1 MRFLARV
8 VPLRERPR
16 EATLG
21 IVRSL
26 ARYLGAEVKNPKWTS
41 YGALEVDVF
50 VPSQQDSLLLHA
62 ALAPLA
68 KIEFWRNLD
77 EPPHFTAREQVVEEA
92 RSFFNAERFWESHE
106 TLEAL
111 WRNTRGEE
119 KELQQGLILVAA
131 AYVHL
136 QKDEPKVA
144 LGIFRRALPQL
155 RWKEGHYLGIDIEA
169 VRKQVEA
176 IVKSGRPEIF
186 RI

>member
-1 MRFLARV
+1 M
-8 VPLRERPR
+8 
-16 EATLG
+16 
-21 IVRSL
+21 
-26 ARYLGAEVKNPKWTS
+26 ARYVGAEAKNPKWTS

-50 VPSQQDSLLLHA
+50 APSTQDSLLLQA

-77 EPPHFTAREQVVEEA
+77 EPPRFTAREQVVEEA

-111 WRNTRGEE
+111 WRNTRGDE

-136 QKDEPKVA
+136 QKDELKVA

-155 RWKEGHYLGIDIEA
+155 RWGERYYLGIDVES
-169 VRKQVEA
+169 VRKRIEA
-176 IVKSGRPEIF
+176 IVKSGRVEIF